1 MRSAESLLLCSTEVG
16 VEETLAVLAVV
27 ERTNPELVGPLEC
40 DVTEGNTTTNDVTLA
55 EGDCLV
61 PKDKV
66 SLSGTL
72 TSVVAFPAMTED
84 VDIIC

>member
-1 MRSAESLLLCSTEVG
+1 MRSAESLLLCSTEDG
-16 VEETLAVLAVV
+16 VEETLAVV

-40 DVTEGNTTTNDVTLA
+40 DVTEGNTTTNDVTVA

-72 TSVVAFPAMTED
+72 TSVVAFPEMTED

>member
-1 MRSAESLLLCSTEVG
+1 MRSAESLLLCSTEDG
-16 VEETLAVLAVV
+16 VEETLAVV

-40 DVTEGNTTTNDVTLA
+40 DVTEGNTTTNDVTVA